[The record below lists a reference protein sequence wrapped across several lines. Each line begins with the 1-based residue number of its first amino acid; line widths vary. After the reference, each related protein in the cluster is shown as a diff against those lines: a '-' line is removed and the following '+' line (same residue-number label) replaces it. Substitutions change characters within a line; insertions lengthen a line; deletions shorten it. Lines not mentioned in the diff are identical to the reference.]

1 MADLEIDPAP
11 MVVILNVLTV
21 ILPPDKALSFK
32 LLIIVFV
39 LFCFTKEMTHKF
51 RPQIEKWELNVY
63 NRHVWISCQGHC
75 VIVQAERADPALCS
89 M

>member
-39 LFCFTKEMTHKF
+39 LFFHK
-51 RPQIEKWELNVY
+51 RNDTQ
-63 NRHVWISCQGHC
+63 
-75 VIVQAERADPALCS
+75 VQATNREVGAKCLQQTHMDFLSRPLCNS
-89 M
+89 TG

>member
-39 LFCFTKEMTHKF
+39 LFFSQKK
-51 RPQIEKWELNVY
+51 
-63 NRHVWISCQGHC
+63 
-75 VIVQAERADPALCS
+75 
-89 M
+89 